1 MQSYLSLAQA
11 LRLNS
16 SPCIAFIGSGGKT
29 TAMFQAARTLSGAER
44 VGPVIVT
51 ATSHLGAWQT
61 TLADRHIITA
71 SPALEELEHGLKG
84 VVLITGEIDGTRT
97 KPINDQLLSWL
108 RQFCG
113 DHSIPLLIEADG
125 SREKPLKA
133 WADHEPPIPA
143 FVELVVQVIG
153 LGGLGKPLSDEYV
166 HRPEFF
172 SRMSGLQSGEKVT
185 TEALIRMLTHPENA
199 TKNIPDNAK
208 RVMLLNQADTPE
220 LQSVAQGLGQSL
232 ISSYDSVIIAS
243 LTQERIFAVYEPVAG
258 IVLAAGESTRYGQP
272 KQLLDWKGEPFVRA
286 VAKTA
291 LQAGLSPVII
301 VTGANAER
309 VKSAVS
315 DLHVSVIYNKQ
326 WKTGQASSIREGVRH
341 LSTIAAPRNG
351 MGAGI
356 FLLVDQPQLTS
367 SILRALVEKHAE
379 GLYPIVAPMVIDR
392 RANPVL
398 FDRVTFPDLLT
409 LKGDV
414 GGRAIFHRHRV
425 EYLPW
430 HDDRLLLDV
439 DTPEMYQ
446 RLISDDT
453 L

>member
-143 FVELVVQVIG
+143 FVELVVQVIQNG
-153 LGGLGKPLSDEYV
+153 
-166 HRPEFF
+166 
-172 SRMSGLQSGEKVT
+172 
-185 TEALIRMLTHPENA
+185 
-199 TKNIPDNAK
+199 
-208 RVMLLNQADTPE
+208 
-220 LQSVAQGLGQSL
+220 
-232 ISSYDSVIIAS
+232 
-243 LTQERIFAVYEPVAG
+243 RIG
-258 IVLAAGESTRYGQP
+258 
-272 KQLLDWKGEPFVRA
+272 DVRA
-286 VAKTA
+286 VQVAFSYTNTDLGNIRNQKEVGGGA
-291 LQAGLSPVII
+291 LYDIGGYAISAARMAFGTEPKRAV
-301 VTGANAER
+301 GACALDP
-309 VKSAVS
+309 KSGCDVLTSAIL
-315 DLHVSVIYNKQ
+315 DFG
-326 WKTGQASSIREGVRH
+326 TGQASFVVGTTWQLVHAIARCQVDGARWIWCAPTPAAVRAVSP
-341 LSTIAAPRNG
+341 LRSLG
-351 MGAGI
+351 GA
-356 FLLVDQPQLTS
+356 
-367 SILRALVEKHAE
+367 ALVE
-379 GLYPIVAPMVIDR
+379 P
-392 RANPVL
+392 
-398 FDRVTFPDLLT
+398 
-409 LKGDV
+409 
-414 GGRAIFHRHRV
+414 
-425 EYLPW
+425 
-430 HDDRLLLDV
+430 
-439 DTPEMYQ
+439 
-446 RLISDDT
+446 
-453 L
+453 